1 MLFTAR
7 LSALVLAIVTAVQA
21 VPLVNIAST
30 TARTKP
36 NGYIVSLKPNA
47 RRNVH
52 RSLLS
57 SFAAEDSEVVY
68 EWPELNAFSGTFS
81 ESALQA
87 LRESG
92 EVAAIEPD
100 TYGGVDELV
109 TQTGAIWNL
118 QRISQVPKLANNDPN
133 ALVFNYTYDDSAGA
147 GVDVYVVDTG
157 IHLTHNEFEGR
168 ARWGNSFGGNWA
180 QDDGYGHGTHVAGTV
195 AGKTYGVAKKA
206 NVVAVRVLNDAGGG
220 YVSDTIAAVQWVT
233 ETVTSSTSRRPSVI
247 TISLRFSPSD
257 VLDAAVTAAINSG
270 IHVTASAG
278 NANTLSSTQSPARAE
293 AIITVGAT
301 DVNDA
306 KASYSNY
313 GPGVDIYAPGTNVL
327 SSYIGGNTQTA
338 RLSGTSMATPH
349 VAGLVAYLVSLEG
362 DKPPRDV
369 LARIKEFSPD
379 GILTG
384 LPSGTNNEII
394 NNGANL

>member
-157 IHLTHNEFEGR
+157 RFPCANDASTVANSLAGIHLTHNEFEGR
-168 ARWGNSFGGNWA
+168 ARWGN
-180 QDDGYGHGTHVAGTV
+180 
-195 AGKTYGVAKKA
+195 
-206 NVVAVRVLNDAGGG
+206 VR
-220 YVSDTIAAVQWVT
+220 S
-233 ETVTSSTSRRPSVI
+233 
-247 TISLRFSPSD
+247 
-257 VLDAAVTAAINSG
+257 
-270 IHVTASAG
+270 
-278 NANTLSSTQSPARAE
+278 
-293 AIITVGAT
+293 
-301 DVNDA
+301 
-306 KASYSNY
+306 
-313 GPGVDIYAPGTNVL
+313 
-327 SSYIGGNTQTA
+327 
-338 RLSGTSMATPH
+338 
-349 VAGLVAYLVSLEG
+349 
-362 DKPPRDV
+362 
-369 LARIKEFSPD
+369 
-379 GILTG
+379 
-384 LPSGTNNEII
+384 
-394 NNGANL
+394 